1 MAAEDC
7 TLVATGNVPLVRCP
21 SRPANPHRLLQA
33 GRSVGV
39 RLGLRGS
46 DRRLLDPS
54 RSTPRSRVSRM
65 TPGRNRG
72 RTRRKKG
79 QRPPFFLFRS
89 CHFSLPSPSSFEDP
103 SRIVLETQG
112 VSRAPFSGM
121 RPLGAAPRPHEAVG
135 TGRER
140 PRLPAAWCGL
150 EGSPFFPAIFPGA
163 GGSLTSGL
171 VPAGRLGGS
180 RRTTAS
186 DLLADAATDG
196 PSPLSATTAAPCPGI
211 GYSTRNAPQDSMTS
225 RRRSST
231 SLRA

>member
-1 MAAEDC
+1 
-7 TLVATGNVPLVRCP
+7 VQKPTG
-21 SRPANPHRLLQA
+21 H
-33 GRSVGV
+33 

-121 RPLGAAPRPHEAVG
+121 RPLGAAPRPHEAVWA
-135 TGRER
+135 GRER
-140 PRLPAAWCGL
+140 PRLLAAWCGP

-163 GGSLTSGL
+163 GGSLTSNL
-171 VPAGRLGGS
+171 VPAGRLGDS
-180 RRTTAS
+180 RRTPPAICWRMLQPT
-186 DLLADAATDG
+186 DL
-196 PSPLSATTAAPCPGI
+196 SPLSATTAAPCPGA
-211 GYSTRNAPQDSMTS
+211 SATRPGT
-225 RRRSST
+225 RPRPP
-231 SLRA
+231 